1 MVQDVLSGYSDIK
14 LDSGFKSEAW
24 FNGKALLGL
33 LREYDNSICD
43 YKSYDAK
50 NNLANVNA
58 ALDLAEKHIN
68 LPQIMDPQELAE
80 GKIQEKNL
88 VLYLSLLYNAF
99 KERATGDSRESILK
113 KIKELEERIK
123 EVTAENEALRK
134 ARADLEHKQHDLS
147 EKIVVVS
154 SEKTTLLTTTQ
165 ELQSELSS
173 LTEANKKEIADLKHQ
188 VDELEKNIKLLNSSA
203 GDSAA
208 HLKSAKDEL
217 QKERDAIKEELK
229 KMKAQLEKEKEALAK
244 SNEELLS
251 NIKKTQKSREELE
264 NTINKRQEDH
274 SRALHSLRRHLLQN
288 VHDMHVWKVF
298 LEQDRDYES
307 EDLHIIMEPELESIK
322 FSEQVSTLDTA
333 ISEENG
339 KLDQLTKE
347 VESEFKQVKAERVA
361 AKKTSGRK

>member
-1 MVQDVLSGYSDIK
+1 
-14 LDSGFKSEAW
+14 
-24 FNGKALLGL
+24 
-33 LREYDNSICD
+33 
-43 YKSYDAK
+43 
-50 NNLANVNA
+50 
-58 ALDLAEKHIN
+58 
-68 LPQIMDPQELAE
+68 
-80 GKIQEKNL
+80 
-88 VLYLSLLYNAF
+88 
-99 KERATGDSRESILK
+99 
-113 KIKELEERIK
+113 
-123 EVTAENEALRK
+123 
-134 ARADLEHKQHDLS
+134 
-147 EKIVVVS
+147 
-154 SEKTTLLTTTQ
+154 LLTSTQ

-173 LTEANKKEIADLKHQ
+173 LQEANKKELADLKAQ
-188 VDELEKNIKLLNSSA
+188 VEELEKNIKLLNSSA

-208 HLKSAKDEL
+208 QLKSAKDEL

-244 SNEELLS
+244 QNEELLS

-347 VESEFKQVKAERVA
+347 VESEFKQVKAERAA
-361 AKKTSGRK
+361 AKKTSGSKK